1 MKRFHIILG
10 LLLFVGFLLTGQY
23 MDKFHEHLR
32 GMSDGPRMLYRS
44 RHIYI
49 LLAAML
55 HLALG
60 VYFSYQPAKVRR
72 TLQLL
77 GSLLIT
83 IASVLF
89 VYAFFQEPSLTN
101 LYTPYSRKGIFML
114 VGGTALHLF
123 ASINSK
129 QMSDTL

>member
-1 MKRFHIILG
+1 MKRFHLIFG
-10 LLLFVGFLLTGQY
+10 LLLFVAFLLTGQY
-23 MDKFHEHLR
+23 MDRFHHHLE

-55 HLALG
+55 NLG
-60 VYFSYQPAKVRR
+60 LGTYWSYHADRIRR
-72 TLQLL
+72 ALQLV

-89 VYAFFQEPSLTN
+89 VYAFFQEPTLTN

-114 VGGTALHLF
+114 VGGTLLHLLGSVGNRPPK
-123 ASINSK
+123 A
-129 QMSDTL
+129 T